1 MKKIEPLGYNSQ
13 RASELLTDNDLDG
26 LLLGAPENVY
36 YTTGCPTLPGTGN
49 PILYALRN
57 TVPSFAYINSDG
69 KVTLFTWFGVTLG
82 VEYSAELVTYADI
95 NGAKD
100 ELQTFFQKTKKVG
113 VDYGVPYYALQALK
127 NAGSESVDAD
137 SLAVLMRLV
146 KNQKEIQRLEK
157 SLHITQDV
165 LIGIGPRLRAGMSRK
180 SVLAEARS
188 MMMQYGATA
197 VDHLTIAF
205 GPSNPEILI
214 DELLKREQLI
224 TMDLGAI
231 YEGYTSDIRRLYYAG
246 EEIAQ
251 NDLKLFE
258 IVIDMIDSLQDFM
271 EPGKT
276 YGQIYEK
283 ATKLYEKNGFD
294 PLFAS
299 AGHSIGLVTEESH
312 LSPDNVTLLSK
323 NMVINVELYIPN
335 ENGIMIGDEETYFID
350 TNGARRMTDLD
361 RKIFKVGL

>member
-13 RASELLTDNDLDG
+13 TASEIIKNSDLDG

-57 TVPSFAYINSDG
+57 TAPSFAYVNSDG
-69 KVTLFTWFGVTLG
+69 DVTLFTWFGVTLG

-100 ELQTFFQKTKKVG
+100 ELQTFLLKTKKVG
-113 VDYGVPYYALQALK
+113 VDYGVPYYVLQALK

-137 SLAVLMRLV
+137 NLAVLMRLV
-146 KNQKEIQRLEK
+146 KNQKEIQMLKK

-165 LIGIGPRLRAGMSRK
+165 LMGIGSRLRAGMSRK

-197 VDHLTIAF
+197 VDHLTVAF
-205 GPSNPEILI
+205 GASNPEILI
-214 DELLKREQLI
+214 DELLERNQLI

-231 YEGYTSDIRRLYYAG
+231 YEGYTSDIRRLYYTDG
-246 EEIAQ
+246 NIAQ
-251 NDLKLFE
+251 SDLKLFE
-258 IVIDMIDSLQDFM
+258 TVINMIDSLQDFM

-276 YGQIYEK
+276 YSQIYEK
-283 ATKLYEKNGFD
+283 AVKLYEKNGYD

-299 AGHSIGLVTEESH
+299 AGHSIGLVTEESP
-312 LSPDNVTLLSK
+312 LSPDNSTVLSK
-323 NMVINVELYIPN
+323 NMVINLELYIPN
-335 ENGIMIGDEETYFID
+335 ENGIMVGDEETYFID
-350 TNGARRMTDLD
+350 VKGAKRITNLD
-361 RKIFKVGL
+361 RKIFEVKL